1 MRRVLIVEDD
11 ADQLMLRKL
20 LVERAGYA
28 ALAAATPEA
37 ALEALTQKPDAAVLD
52 LSLPDTES
60 GLSLLSQLHDAA
72 PQLPLAVL
80 TGWRGTLTGRPEAA
94 FVREVLDK
102 PCPPPK
108 LMAAIAR
115 LVAAPTGGGATPGP
129 PAPLPPGR
137 KS

>member
-20 LVERAGYA
+20 LMERAGYA
-28 ALAAATPEA
+28 VLAAATPKA

-52 LSLPDTES
+52 LSLPDTAAGLALIVRIHES
-60 GLSLLSQLHDAA
+60 A
-72 PQLPLAVL
+72 PELPVAVL
-80 TGWRGTLTGRPEAA
+80 TGWRGVLEGRPEAA
-94 FVREVLDK
+94 LVREVLDK

-115 LVAAPTGGGATPGP
+115 LTAASPGA
-129 PAPLPPGR
+129 
-137 KS
+137 